1 MCSSPVFC
9 FVKGWCSMKK
19 NRKLWI
25 VSAALV
31 AVVLV
36 AALCLLLPRLEQLGV
51 SSLLQCEI
59 TDISEEGRISI
70 RDRFRREKE
79 LPAFD
84 SIVLALGYR
93 SDLSIHP
100 MLEDCGIPVR
110 YVGDSVHAGKV
121 ITAVRSAFETA
132 YGI

>member
-36 AALCLLLPRLEQLGV
+36 AALCLLLPRLRVQVEPGVPKTGAIVRQEAAEDGRQLFV
-51 SSLLQCEI
+51 LERDMEHMSLQ
-59 TDISEEGRISI
+59 
-70 RDRFRREKE
+70 
-79 LPAFD
+79 
-84 SIVLALGYR
+84 
-93 SDLSIHP
+93 
-100 MLEDCGIPVR
+100 
-110 YVGDSVHAGKV
+110 
-121 ITAVRSAFETA
+121 
-132 YGI
+132 